1 MKNILFLLFIGLA
14 SGASSQITVKPYTI
28 EMRADID
35 QLDRIAPIEAKSTC
49 GVVTSKHE
57 DLMFSGGCL
66 GNLVRTYV
74 FTDECGNTERAQQF
88 LILDDKVPPVMVE
101 VPATLTASASSIP
114 EVTEVTATDNS
125 AGEITIDFSE
135 IREKDKITRTWTAQ
149 DQCGN
154 TSVMRQVVNLSGL

>member
-1 MKNILFLLFIGLA
+1 MRHLFTILLLCA
-14 SGASSQITVKPYTI
+14 SVITFAQITVEPYTI

-35 QLDRIAPIEAKSTC
+35 KLAEVSPVTATSAC
-49 GVVTSKHE
+49 GAVTSTHE

-74 FTDECGNTERAQQF
+74 FTDQCGNTARAQQF
-88 LILDDKVPPVMVE
+88 LILDDKVAPVMSE
-101 VPATLTASASSIP
+101 VPATLSASLSALP

-125 AGEITIDFSE
+125 EGEIE
-135 IREKDKITRTWTAQ
+135 IMFNESREKDRIVRTWTAQ

-154 TSVMRQVVNLSGL
+154 TSVMKQVIELSGM